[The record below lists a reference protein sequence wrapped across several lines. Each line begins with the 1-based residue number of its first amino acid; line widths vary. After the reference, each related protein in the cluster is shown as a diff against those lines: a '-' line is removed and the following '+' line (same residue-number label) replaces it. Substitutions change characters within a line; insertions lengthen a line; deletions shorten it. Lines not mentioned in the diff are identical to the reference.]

1 MGMKLEL
8 EDYKNVVIFEASDG
22 NELIDV
28 YKKCS
33 KEN

>member
-28 YKKCS
+28 Y
-33 KEN
+33 